1 MALTERVILVQTIFI
16 RKKEYLWGNGGCRGF
31 QKVTEEGQRGKQ
43 KVYSFT
49 QIRHVYVMIN
59 VQTMKGTLTHCVNQ
73 EGAHDNEEN
82 NHLFCFL

>member
-1 MALTERVILVQTIFI
+1 M
-16 RKKEYLWGNGGCRGF
+16 GNAFLHGGCRGF

-59 VQTMKGTLTHCVNQ
+59 VQAMEGTLTHCVNQ
-73 EGAHDNEEN
+73 EGAPLV
-82 NHLFCFL
+82 LFSVIFKLQRT